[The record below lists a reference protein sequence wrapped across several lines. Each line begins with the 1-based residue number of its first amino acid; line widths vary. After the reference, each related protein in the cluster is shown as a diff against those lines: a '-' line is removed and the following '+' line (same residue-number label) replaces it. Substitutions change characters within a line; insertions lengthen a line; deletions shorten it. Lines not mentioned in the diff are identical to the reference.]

1 MIYDVITIGGATRD
15 ISFLTDEGILI
26 DNHRDLLRQ
35 KLLAFE
41 YGAKLKIDNFYNLFG
56 GGAANAAVNFANSGF
71 KTACLARVGSDNNGR
86 DIINNLRQRGVS
98 IKMTRMDDKALTG
111 VSFILVTGGGERI
124 IFTNRSANNDL
135 VIKAEE
141 IRAIRQAKSLYIA
154 SLSGNWQA
162 VLRSIFKNSSA
173 PIAWNPGVSQ
183 YQAGLKK
190 LAPFLKKTDVF
201 CVNKDE
207 AIELVLSDDRYKN
220 KKPAFLNNVKN
231 LLLILHEF
239 GPRLVLI
246 TSGIDGADVY
256 DGQNFYY
263 QAVLKEK
270 KRVDI
275 TGVGDAFNSSFVAA
289 LELTGGDIKKS
300 LYAGARNTAAKIA
313 YFGAQS
319 GLLDL
324 RKIVK

>member
-1 MIYDVITIGGATRD
+1 MLYDVITIGGVTRD

-41 YGAKLKIDNFYNLFG
+41 YGAKLRVDTFYNLFG
-56 GGAANAAVNFANSGF
+56 GGAANAAVNFAKSGF
-71 KTACLARVGSDNNGR
+71 KTACLARVGRDNNGR
-86 DIINNLRQRGVS
+86 DIIANLREHGVS
-98 IKMTRMDDKALTG
+98 VKMTRFDDKTSTG
-111 VSFILVTGGGERI
+111 LSFILVTKGGERI

-135 VIKAEE
+135 IIKAEE
-141 IRAIRQAKSLYIA
+141 IKAIRQAKNLYIA

-162 VLRSIFKNSSA
+162 LLHSVFKNSSA
-173 PIAWNPGVSQ
+173 RIAWNPGSAQ

-190 LAPFLKKTDVF
+190 LSPFLKKTDVF
-201 CVNKDE
+201 CLNKDE
-207 AIELVLSDDRYKN
+207 AIELVLSDPRYA
-220 KKPAFLNNVKN
+220 KKSQRFLNKVSN
-231 LLLILHEF
+231 LLTVLHQT

-246 TSGIDGADVY
+246 TSGMEGADIY
-256 DGQNFYY
+256 DGQIFYH
-263 QAVLKEK
+263 QDVLKEK

-289 LELTGGDIKKS
+289 YELSGGDIKKS
-300 LYAGARNTAAKIA
+300 LYAGAKNTAAKIA

-319 GLLDL
+319 GLLDI
-324 RKIVK
+324 RKIV